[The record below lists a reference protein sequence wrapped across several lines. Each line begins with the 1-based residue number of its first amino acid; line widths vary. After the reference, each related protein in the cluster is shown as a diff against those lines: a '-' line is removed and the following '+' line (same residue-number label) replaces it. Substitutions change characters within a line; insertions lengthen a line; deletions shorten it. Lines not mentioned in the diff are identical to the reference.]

1 MILSNK
7 IKHIA
12 IFDGSLTTT
21 VFIRRL
27 IKGLIKTGIQVSVL
41 GFNEQ
46 LKNKVEGVNYIKLGS
61 NQHVFSLITT
71 CIKINPFSFQTYRDL
86 FFGNRKSLQ
95 KRNLQ
100 LELQRLQP
108 DIVHVQWPSLL
119 PWMDDTFQYS
129 HTPVILSERGSQ
141 VLVKS
146 KVATEFRKKITPYYH
161 QLSAIHAVS
170 HNISTTSKNLFYHRL
185 NTHVIYSGL
194 NINEWSFTL
203 KGKRRKNQPICFLSV
218 GRAHYIKGYSYALQT
233 LRLLKKKGGKFTY
246 TIIGGKDEEL
256 NYLIHHYQL
265 TSEVNIFDRLPISEV
280 KKLYHQSDALL
291 LPSLSEG
298 VANVAIEAMAVGLP
312 VISAQV
318 GGMNELIKDGES
330 GFLFEGRN
338 SMDMLK
344 AIENYINCDS
354 LVLNQ
359 IIRNARHTVEKDFN
373 DKDMISRWVK
383 FYNGVLKQPV

>member
-1 MILSNK
+1 MK
-7 IKHIA
+7 II
-12 IFDGSLTTT
+12 IFDGSFATTA
-21 VFIRRL
+21 FIRRL
-27 IKGLIKTGIQVSVL
+27 IKGLINSGVQISVI

-46 LKNKVEGVNYIKLGS
+46 LKNRIEGVNYVKLGS
-61 NQHVFSLITT
+61 NQDVFSFIKT
-71 CIKINPFSFQTYRDL
+71 CIKTDPFSFQTYRDL

-95 KRNLQ
+95 KRNLK
-100 LELQRLQP
+100 LVLQSIQP

-119 PWMDDTFQYS
+119 LWMDDTCQSS
-129 HTPVILSERGSQ
+129 HIPVILSERGSQ

-146 KVATEFRKKITPYYH
+146 KVATEFRKKITPCYH

-170 HNISTTSKNLFYHRL
+170 HDISTTSKNLFHHRL
-185 NTHVIYSGL
+185 NTQVIYSGL
-194 NINEWSFTL
+194 NIHDWSFTL
-203 KGKRRKNQPICFLSV
+203 KGKRGKKQPIRFLSV

-233 LRLLKKKGGKFTY
+233 LGLLKKKGVKFTY
-246 TIIGGKDEEL
+246 TIIGGRDEEL

-265 TSEVNIFDRLPISEV
+265 TSEVNILDRLPISEV

-318 GGMNELIKDGES
+318 GGMNELLKDRES

-338 SMDMLK
+338 SLDMLK

-359 IIRNARHTVEKDFN
+359 LIRNARNTVEKDFN
-373 DKDMISRWVK
+373 DKDMINKWMK